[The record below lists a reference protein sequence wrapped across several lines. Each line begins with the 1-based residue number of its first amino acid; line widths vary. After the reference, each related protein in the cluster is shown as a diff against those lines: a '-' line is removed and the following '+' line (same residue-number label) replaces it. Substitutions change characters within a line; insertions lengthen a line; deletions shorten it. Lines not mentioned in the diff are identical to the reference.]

1 VSSNVDET
9 PVARWADSAEAD
21 PDQGLAAHRAFLLKL
36 ADALRPLSD
45 PLEVQEAAVRL
56 VGEHLQVS
64 RVGYAEIENGEYRV
78 RREYVNGVA
87 PLTGRGRSAAAF
99 GTAIRDVLRRG
110 ETLVITDVQ
119 KDPRLT
125 EPVRVV
131 LQTIE
136 IAACIGVV
144 LMKAGR
150 PVGAFGA
157 TQATP
162 RHWTP
167 LEIGLI
173 RDVAERTW
181 EAVERARV
189 EGSLRR
195 STERLQ
201 FLVTLNDKLRPLTDA
216 VEMQD
221 VTVRLLAEH
230 LQVNRVGYATI
241 QGDEFTITAS
251 YADGV
256 APLLRSG
263 SIMADYGEAMAA
275 ASKRGETIVV
285 NDVRTDQ
292 RFTDLERR
300 GLAEAD
306 VSAMVN
312 MMLLKEGQCVGAF
325 GVHSKTPRIWT
336 RDEIELIEQ
345 SGERTWLAAEQAR
358 AVAALHAND
367 ARLAFLLK
375 LDDALRPLS
384 DPLDVQEVAARLLA
398 EHLQVSRVGYAEIE
412 GRAFKIRRE
421 YTRGVAP
428 LAPGSVGGFGDA
440 MMDSYRSGATVV
452 VNDVQTDPRL
462 TDDERAILY
471 GRQMAAFAGL
481 TLIKDGRM
489 VAAFGANNVTPRMW
503 TASEIELIR
512 DVAERTWGALER
524 ARAEASLRMTKE
536 RLQFLVT
543 LNDELR
549 PLRDPIAMQEV
560 TVRLL
565 GEHLGV
571 NRVSYATIHGDEFT
585 ITRCYASGVAP
596 FFGRGPLSAFGAGLV
611 DTYKRGET
619 VAVDDVRTDARITE
633 AERSAFIA
641 ADIAAF
647 VGVMLLKEGKLIA
660 DFCVHNA
667 TPRFWTRDEIDLI
680 EQTSER
686 MWSASEQARA
696 EAALAEREQRL
707 RLALDAS
714 AGGSWTWDAASNSVD
729 WDEGF
734 RTRYGFTPEEPS
746 TVEGWLSRVHD
757 DDRPQV
763 LALLDEL
770 QRSTTRASWENTFRI
785 VRPDGTILWIQSL
798 GRADRDANGRVTR
811 LTGLELDA
819 TERRRA
825 EEALQARRDEE
836 RDRELR
842 LLLESA
848 AQGVVSVD
856 ACGLIVMA
864 NRALESMFG
873 WEPGELIGHSI
884 EQLVPVSAREAHRQH
899 RMEYFASPRPRSMGM
914 ALDLV
919 GQRKDGTTFPL
930 EVSLNHTPT
939 PGGGHAIA
947 FVTDITA
954 RRAAEAA
961 LEERT
966 VELEQRT
973 IQLSQLAS
981 DLTLAEQHAREQLAK
996 TLHDGLQQLLVSASL
1011 NLDRQLKRDRER
1023 EAEPSAP
1030 LAQSKRHLDEAI
1042 AAARSLSLELFPPLL
1057 HGSGLPAALVWL
1069 AERTGKEY
1077 GIVIQISADPLANS
1091 DRKDVRTLLFESVRE
1106 LLLNAVKHGQID
1118 RVSVELSV
1126 RVDDMLCI
1134 TVADEGRGFD
1144 PSELIDRTNTG
1155 HVGWGLFRIRERLT
1169 LFGGRFDIESAPGR
1183 GTRVQLIAPRGGVE
1197 GSVAAEGAVTHS
1209 ESAPAFVRS
1218 RKRSSTRPLKILI
1231 VDDHAAVRRVFRDM
1245 LRERRGLRVVGEAVN
1260 GRDAIAQAHELKPDV
1275 ILMDVLM
1282 PEMDGIEATR
1292 RIHAE
1297 LPFIQILAV
1306 STHPPEE
1313 RVHAIERA
1321 GAAAYFT
1328 KGIDTQRLLDH
1339 LMTLRAASGSDSGR
1353 PTSRARKT
1361 TH

>member
-1 VSSNVDET
+1 
-9 PVARWADSAEAD
+9 
-21 PDQGLAAHRAFLLKL
+21 
-36 ADALRPLSD
+36 
-45 PLEVQEAAVRL
+45 VR
-56 VGEHLQVS
+56 
-64 RVGYAEIENGEYRV
+64 I
-78 RREYVNGVA
+78 
-87 PLTGRGRSAAAF
+87 
-99 GTAIRDVLRRG
+99 
-110 ETLVITDVQ
+110 
-119 KDPRLT
+119 
-125 EPVRVV
+125 V

-136 IAACIGVV
+136 VAACIGVV
-144 LMKAGR
+144 LLKGGR

-162 RHWTP
+162 CHWTP
-167 LEIGLI
+167 VEIGLI

-195 STERLQ
+195 SRERLQ

-230 LQVNRVGYATI
+230 LQVNRVGYAAI
-241 QGDEFTITAS
+241 QGDGFTITAS

-256 APLLRSG
+256 APLERSG
-263 SIMADYGEAMAA
+263 SIMADYGEAMAD

-292 RFTDLERR
+292 RFTDVERR

-312 MMLLKEGQCVGAF
+312 MMLLKEGQFVGSF

-345 SGERTWLAAEQAR
+345 TGERTWLAAEQAR
-358 AVAALHAND
+358 AVATLRAND
-367 ARLAFLLK
+367 ERLAFLLS

-384 DPLDVQEVAARLLA
+384 DPLDVQEVAARLLG

-412 GRAFKIRRE
+412 DRAFRIRRE

-428 LAPGSVGGFGDA
+428 LAPGSVGGFGAA
-440 MMDSYRSGATVV
+440 MMDEYRSGATVV
-452 VNDVQTDPRL
+452 VNDVETDPRL
-462 TDDERAILY
+462 TDDERAILRS
-471 GRQMAAFAGL
+471 RQMAAFAGL
-481 TLIKDGRM
+481 TLIKDGRI
-489 VAAFGANNVTPRMW
+489 VAAFGANNLAPRLW

-512 DVAERTWGALER
+512 DVGERTWEALER
-524 ARAEASLRMTKE
+524 ARAEASLRTTKE

-549 PLRDPIAMQEV
+549 PLRDPVEIQEV

-571 NRVSYATIHGDEFT
+571 NRVSYATIQDEEFN
-585 ITRCYASGVAP
+585 ITRCYARGVAP

-619 VAVDDVRTDARITE
+619 VAVDDARSDARFTE
-633 AERSAFIA
+633 AERTAFLA

-647 VGVMLLKEGKLIA
+647 IGVMLLKEGKLVA

-667 TPRFWTRDEIDLI
+667 TPRVWTRDEIDLI

-686 MWSASEQARA
+686 MWSAAEQAHA
-696 EAALAEREQRL
+696 EAALLEREQRL

-714 AGGSWTWDAASNSVD
+714 AGGSWSWDPVTGHAD
-729 WDEGF
+729 WDETF
-734 RTRYGFTPEEPS
+734 RVHYGFSAEESP
-746 TVEGWLSRVHD
+746 TAEAWLARVHE
-757 DDRPQV
+757 DDRPR
-763 LALLDEL
+763 LLSQRDEL
-770 QRSTTRASWENTFRI
+770 IHSATPATWDTTFRV
-785 VRPDGTILWIQSL
+785 VRPNGVTAWIQSL
-798 GRADRDANGRVTR
+798 GRADRDSNGRVTLR
-811 LTGLELDA
+811 GFDLDV

-864 NRALESMFG
+864 NRALEAMFG

-899 RMEYFASPRPRSMGM
+899 RMEYFASPRPRSMGI

-930 EVSLNHTPT
+930 EVSLNHIPT

-954 RRAAEAA
+954 RRTAEAA
-961 LEERT
+961 LQERT

-1011 NLDRQLKRDRER
+1011 NLDRQLKRDSER
-1023 EAEPSAP
+1023 GVGPAEP
-1030 LAQSKRHLDEAI
+1030 LLQSKRHLDEAI
-1042 AAARSLSLELFPPLL
+1042 TAARSLSLELFPPLL
-1057 HGSGLPAALVWL
+1057 HGSGLPAALMWL
-1069 AERTGKEY
+1069 GERTGTEY
-1077 GIVIQISADPLANS
+1077 GIAIQISANPLANS

-1106 LLLNAVKHGQID
+1106 LLLNAAKHGEVD
-1118 RVSVELSV
+1118 RVSVELTPGP
-1126 RVDDMLCI
+1126 DDTLCV
-1134 TVADEGRGFD
+1134 TVADQGRGFD
-1144 PSELIDRTNTG
+1144 PSRLVERAKAG
-1155 HVGWGLFRIRERLT
+1155 HLGWGLFSIRERLT
-1169 LFGGRFDIESAPGR
+1169 LLGGRFEIESAPGR
-1183 GTRVQLIAPRGGVE
+1183 GTRVRLIAPRGGTE
-1197 GSVAAEGAVTHS
+1197 GEVAPPNRLTRVRIRPVAA
-1209 ESAPAFVRS
+1209 S
-1218 RKRSSTRPLKILI
+1218 RNRSSRRSLRILI
-1231 VDDHAAVRRVFRDM
+1231 VDDHAGVRKVFRE
-1245 LRERRGLRVVGEAVN
+1245 LFRKWQGFRVVGEAVN
-1260 GRDAIAQAHELKPDV
+1260 GYDAIDKAHDLKPDV

-1292 RIHAE
+1292 RIRAE
-1297 LPFIQILAV
+1297 LPAVQILGV

-1313 RVHAIERA
+1313 QVHAIERA
-1321 GAAAYFT
+1321 GAAAFFT

-1339 LMTLRAASGSDSGR
+1339 LMALYAASNRSGQ
-1353 PTSRARKT
+1353 PASRARKT
-1361 TH
+1361 SH

>member
-1 VSSNVDET
+1 MSPNLNET
-9 PVARWADSAEAD
+9 PVLRWADGAEAD
-21 PDQGLAAHRAFLLKL
+21 ADQGLPAQREFLLKL
-36 ADALRPLSD
+36 SDAIRPLSD
-45 PLEVQEAAVRL
+45 PLDVQEVAVRL
-56 VGEHLQVS
+56 VGEFLKVN
-64 RVGYAEIENGEYRV
+64 RVGYAEIENGEYIV

-87 PLTGRGRSAAAF
+87 PLTGPGPAAAF

-119 KDPRLT
+119 TDSRLI

-131 LQTIE
+131 LQTIQ
-136 IAACIGVV
+136 ITACVGLV
-144 LMKAGR
+144 LLKGGR
-150 PVGAFGA
+150 PVAAFGA

-167 LEIGLI
+167 AEIELI
-173 RDVAERTW
+173 REIAERTW

-189 EGSLRR
+189 EASLRR
-195 STERLQ
+195 SRERLQ

-230 LQVNRVGYATI
+230 LHVNRVGYATI
-241 QGDEFTITAS
+241 QGDEFTVTAS
-251 YADGV
+251 YATGV
-256 APLLRSG
+256 APLEQSG
-263 SIMADYGEAMAA
+263 SMADYGEAMVD
-275 ASKRGETIVV
+275 ASRRGETIVV
-285 NDVRTDQ
+285 TDVRTDP
-292 RFTDLERR
+292 RFTDVERQR
-300 GLAEAD
+300 LADAEIGAI
-306 VSAMVN
+306 VTV
-312 MMLLKEGQCVGAF
+312 MLLKEGRCVGAF
-325 GVHSKTPRIWT
+325 GVQNARPRNWT
-336 RDEIELIEQ
+336 RDEVELIEQ
-345 SGERTWLAAEQAR
+345 TGERTWLAAEQAR
-358 AVAALHAND
+358 SVAALRAND
-367 ARLAFLLK
+367 DRLAFLLK
-375 LDDALRPLS
+375 LDAALRPLS
-384 DPLDVQEVAARLLA
+384 DPLDVQEVAARLLG
-398 EHLQVSRVGYAEIE
+398 EHLQVTRIGYAEIE
-412 GRAFKIRRE
+412 DRQYVIRTQYVNGVPPLETLGPLGSFGAALRE
-421 YTRGVAP
+421 
-428 LAPGSVGGFGDA
+428 
-440 MMDSYRSGATVV
+440 SYRRGETVV
-452 VNDVQTDPRL
+452 VNDVQIDPRF
-462 TDDERAILY
+462 TEAERVVMR
-471 GRQMAAFAGL
+471 GRHMRSYVGV
-481 TLIKDGRM
+481 TLIKGGRL
-489 VAAFGANNVTPRMW
+489 VAAFGANHASPRVW
-503 TASEIELIR
+503 TAAEVGLVR
-512 DVAERTWGALER
+512 DVGERTWEAVER
-524 ARAEASLRMTKE
+524 ARAEVWLRQSKE

-543 LNDELR
+543 LNDRLR
-549 PLRDPIAMQEV
+549 PLKDPVEMQEV

-565 GEHLGV
+565 GEHLQV
-571 NRVSYATIHGDEFT
+571 NRVSYATIDGDEFS

-596 FFGRGPLSAFGAGLV
+596 FYGRGPLAAFGQALV

-619 VAVDDVRTDARITE
+619 VAVSDVRADPRFTE
-633 AERSAFIA
+633 AERSAFLA
-641 ADIAAF
+641 ADITAF
-647 VGVMLLKEGKLIA
+647 VGVMLLKEGRLVA

-667 TPRFWTRDEIDLI
+667 TPRCWTRDEVELI

-714 AGGSWTWDAASNSVD
+714 AGGSWTWDAATNNVD
-729 WDEGF
+729 WDDGF
-734 RTRYGFTPEEPS
+734 RMLYGFAPEEPS
-746 TVEGWLSRVHD
+746 TYETWLSRVHE
-757 DDRPQV
+757 DDRAQV
-763 LALLDEL
+763 LALLDEV
-770 QRSTTRASWENTFRI
+770 QRSATRPAWENTFRI
-785 VRPDGTILWIQSL
+785 VRPDGTVLWIQSV
-798 GRADRDANGRVTR
+798 GRANRDADGRVTR

-856 ACGLIVMA
+856 AQGLIVMA

-873 WEPGELIGHSI
+873 WEPGALIGQSI
-884 EQLVPVSAREAHRQH
+884 EHLVPVSARDAHRQH
-899 RMEYFASPRPRSMGM
+899 RMQYFASPRPRAMGV

-919 GQRKDGTTFPL
+919 GQRQDGTTFPL
-930 EVSLNHTPT
+930 EVSLNHIPT
-939 PGGGHAIA
+939 PDGGHAIA

-1011 NLDRQLKRDRER
+1011 NLDRLLKRDRER
-1023 EAEPSAP
+1023 SAEPPEP

-1057 HGSGLPAALVWL
+1057 HGSGLPAALIWL

-1106 LLLNAVKHGQID
+1106 LLLNAVKHGEVD
-1118 RVSVELSV
+1118 RVSVELSA
-1126 RVDDMLCI
+1126 RADDMLCV

-1144 PSELIDRTNTG
+1144 PSGLLDRAKTG
-1155 HVGWGLFRIRERLT
+1155 HLGWGLFRIRERLT
-1169 LFGGRFDIESAPGR
+1169 LLGGRFDVDSAPGQ
-1183 GTRVQLIAPRGGVE
+1183 GTRVQLIAPRGGVHGE
-1197 GSVAAEGAVTHS
+1197 VAAEGTLTHS
-1209 ESAPAFVRS
+1209 ERAPALVS
-1218 RKRSSTRPLKILI
+1218 GRKRSSTRPVKILI
-1231 VDDHAAVRRVFRDM
+1231 VDDHAGVRKVFRDM

-1260 GRDAIAQAHELKPDV
+1260 GHDAIARAHELKPDV

-1292 RIHAE
+1292 RIRAE

-1321 GAAAYFT
+1321 GAAAFFT

-1339 LMTLRAASGSDSGR
+1339 LMRLRAVSAGDSAR

-1361 TH
+1361 SH